1 MKKAV
6 FKPIGHV
13 MSPYKEKAP
22 HHGRESDKGD
32 FRLVLDPEY
41 AGGLDQLKQFKYIY
55 VIAYLHKSG
64 KKYPLRVSPP
74 WAKGKEVGVFAS
86 RSPQRPNPI
95 GLTITRVKKIRGNE
109 IFTTGLD
116 LLDGTPLLDIKPY
129 IKDADV
135 KSKANNGWIKRNLNS
150 PWAKPKKESS
160 KQPPAPLPA
169 RRLTGLRGE

>member
-1 MKKAV
+1 MNQKTKIKKRTV
-6 FKPIGHV
+6 SLRPIGWIRT
-13 MSPYKEKAP
+13 PYKEKAP
-22 HHGRESDKGD
+22 HHGRENDQGE

-41 AGGLDQLKQFKYIY
+41 AGGLDQLQQFKYIY
-55 VIAYLHKSG
+55 VIAFLHKSG

-74 WAKGKEVGVFAS
+74 WARGKVVGVFAS

-95 GLTITRVKKIRGNE
+95 GLTITRIKKIRGNE

-135 KSKANNGWIKRNLNS
+135 KSQANNGWIKKHLDS
-150 PWAKPKKESS
+150 PWKPGKGK
-160 KQPPAPLPA
+160 A
-169 RRLTGLRGE
+169 